1 MIIRKVTIMM
11 LALNAAVAFLGAAG
25 AAEAYGIQQETG
37 ISDTVD
43 QVQSSAETIGS
54 GPVGLIEAVTGMAI
68 AAISLVV
75 DLLAIAFAG
84 PVLFSNLGV
93 PDFIV
98 TFLFAPLYLVVA
110 IDIVAILRGDSGI

>member
-1 MIIRKVTIMM
+1 MIIRKITIMM

-25 AAEAYGIQQETG
+25 AAEALGVQQETG
-37 ISDTVD
+37 LSDTVA
-43 QVQSSAETIGS
+43 QVQESAEEIGS

-68 AAISLVV
+68 AAITLVT
-75 DLLAIAFAG
+75 DLLEIAFAA
-84 PVLFSNLGV
+84 PVLFGNLGV

-98 TFLFAPLYLVVA
+98 SFLFAPLYLVVA

>member
-1 MIIRKVTIMM
+1 
-11 LALNAAVAFLGAAG
+11 
-25 AAEAYGIQQETG
+25 
-37 ISDTVD
+37 
-43 QVQSSAETIGS
+43 
-54 GPVGLIEAVTGMAI
+54 MAI